1 MDSKIVLIFLLIA
14 GAIAI
19 EDNAET
25 EQLEKEEDLEMD
37 FDAETEEVED
47 YDEVE
52 EEERDLDEDM
62 SMLDKGGK
70 DEVAAFCADAANAG
84 DPVCQALKVH
94 HNH

>member
-37 FDAETEEVED
+37 FDAETEDVED

-62 SMLDKGGK
+62 NMLDKGGK
-70 DEVAAFCADAANAG
+70 AEVTAFCGDAANAG
-84 DPVCQALKVH
+84 DPVCKALNVH